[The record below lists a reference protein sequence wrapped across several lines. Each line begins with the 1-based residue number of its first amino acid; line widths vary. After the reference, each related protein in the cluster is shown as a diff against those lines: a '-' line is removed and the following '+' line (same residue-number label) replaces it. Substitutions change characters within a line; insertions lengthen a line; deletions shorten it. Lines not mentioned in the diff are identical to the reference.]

1 MPPQSWAHH
10 VLSVKSITTKI
21 SRRFAVG
28 RDVGVYEDV
37 CGGLR
42 AQGCFRMLHREKG
55 HDP

>member
-21 SRRFAVG
+21 SRSFVVEGMWVSRHTQAV
-28 RDVGVYEDV
+28 
-37 CGGLR
+37 L
-42 AQGCFRMLHREKG
+42 GCYIERRG